1 MESMEVLRIC
11 IWTAVIGFVCM
22 AAFFLFWRSDKGA
35 ADIFQVLFVSFY
47 VVSILAGVLHLIF

>member
-1 MESMEVLRIC
+1 MEVLRIC

-22 AAFFLFWRSDKGA
+22 MAFLLFWKSDKGA

-47 VVSILAGVLHLIF
+47 VVSVLAGALYLIF

>member
-1 MESMEVLRIC
+1 MESVEVLRIC

-22 AAFFLFWRSDKGA
+22 MAFLLFWESDKGA

-47 VVSILAGVLHLIF
+47 VVSVLAGASYLIF